1 MVNKFEQEFV
11 SKCIIKRMQER
22 LLFELSG
29 KKRVNGIDRFS
40 HNTDELLKTEKII
53 SKSNQLFKDEILVII
68 EKLSQAKECYI
79 MAHNKDLDRRL
90 CSFSDAL
97 ELVIGNGMPAVII
110 SDNVA
115 VIETEQC
122 YGAPT
127 RYIVKI

>member
-1 MVNKFEQEFV
+1 MINKLEQEFV
-11 SKCIIKRMQER
+11 LKCIVKRMQER

-40 HNTDELLKTEKII
+40 HNTDELLKSEKII

-68 EKLSQAKECYI
+68 KKFSQAKECHI
-79 MAHNKDLDRRL
+79 MAHNIDLDRRL

>member
-1 MVNKFEQEFV
+1 MINRFEQEFV
-11 SKCIIKRMQER
+11 TKCIVKQMQDR

-40 HNTDELLKTEKII
+40 HNTDEILKTEKVI
-53 SKSNQLFKDEILVII
+53 SKSNHLSKDEILAIT
-68 EKLSQAKECYI
+68 EDLSQAKECYI
-79 MAHNKDLDRRL
+79 AAHNIDLDRRL

-97 ELVIGNGMPAVII
+97 ELVLGNGMPAVII
-110 SDNVA
+110 SDNFA

-127 RYIVKI
+127 RYIVKF